1 MRVYATLL
9 GVLLTAGSGFLA
21 HVAVGSAGFERLA
34 GPDPQPAV
42 PTFGEIWYGGV
53 LDPVTIEVARST
65 RPAIALGVPWMTTSE
80 LAASQ
85 KAVECARL
93 ARLKPHTITSGN
105 ARASLGSMM

>member
-9 GVLLTAGSGFLA
+9 GVLITAGSGYLA
-21 HVAVGSAGFERLA
+21 QVAVGSAGFERLVVSA
-34 GPDPQPAV
+34 PKPGT

-53 LDPVTIEVARST
+53 LAPVTIEVARPT
-65 RPAIALGVPWMTTSE
+65 NPAIAFGGPWILTSE
-80 LAASQ
+80 LAVSQ

-93 ARLKPHTITSGN
+93 ARTKP